1 MPVEPPQPEPAAR
14 PFSRVVLVG
23 LPGAGKSTVA
33 HVLAERLG
41 WRAVDLDDEIVRR
54 TGRTVADLFER
65 DGESA
70 FRAMESRLTAEL
82 SSQSQLVLAP
92 GGGWAARPGSLEAL
106 PPGTAT
112 VWLRVS
118 PEEAIRRLRGSP
130 VRRPLL
136 GDADPLAALRRLAQH
151 RNERYALA
159 NVTIDVDDRSA
170 DETAT
175 LIGEW
180 LKRSTS

>member
-1 MPVEPPQPEPAAR
+1 MSVEPTLPEQPAA
-14 PFSRVVLVG
+14 PIYRVVLIG

-33 HVLAERLG
+33 PVLAEHLG
-41 WRAVDLDDEIVRR
+41 WRAVDFDDEIVRR
-54 TGRTVADLFER
+54 TGRSIAELFER

-82 SSQSQLVLAP
+82 SSQSRLVLAP
-92 GGGWAARPGSLEAL
+92 GGGWAARPGSLETL